1 MRKRLDTV
9 PGARFDRRRQA
20 GQKLA
25 IILASRTRRR
35 SPAPRMPSSTICAG
49 CRTWRRRLD
58 REPRA
63 PEITVRPD
71 LAARPSAASPQAIG
85 DTVRIATS
93 GDFAQ
98 SLAKLN
104 LDNRQIDI
112 RVKVPEQVRTDMQSI
127 ADLRIPGRN
136 GLVPLSSV
144 ATSRS
149 RRPVAD
155 RPLCPRAADHDQR
168 GLGGYRWQRDR
179 RGEEAAGRGCA
190 AVERAL
196 DRLRRRRVHGGAVRR
211 FGLAMLTGVLC
222 VYCVLVLLF
231 RDCSSPS
238 RSSRPCRC
246 PSAARSSRCC
256 SLAASS
262 DCLR

>member
-1 MRKRLDTV
+1 
-9 PGARFDRRRQA
+9 
-20 GQKLA
+20 
-25 IILASRTRRR
+25 
-35 SPAPRMPSSTICAG
+35 
-49 CRTWRRRLD
+49 
-58 REPRA
+58 
-63 PEITVRPD
+63 VRPD
-71 LAARPSAASPQAIG
+71 LARAAERGVTTQAIG

-144 ATSRS
+144 ASLTVESGPSQIDRYARERQITIS
-149 RRPVAD
+149 AD
-155 RPLCPRAADHDQR
+155 
-168 GLGGYRWQRDR
+168 LGGYPLGNAIAEAKKLPAVVALPSSVRWIDS
-179 RGEEAAGRGCA
+179 GDAEFMAE
-190 AVERAL
+190 L
-196 DRLRRRRVHGGAVRR
+196 FGG
-211 FGLAMLTGVLC
+211 FGLAMLTGC
-222 VYCVLVLLF
+222 CASTA
-231 RDCSSPS
+231 CSCCCSATGSSPS